1 MIKPEHEA
9 ALRNH
14 LDKVMQGNQHA
25 VDLCITLFGIAQ
37 VWDDLID
44 EGCAPSQLIDKAFVS
59 ALVQIP
65 TNPIAQMMPE
75 LPYHIYNVF
84 LRWRDATAIE
94 CNQPTDDDLHKCYML
109 RAGLYD
115 IFVLIAAKLYGDDY
129 ALEIG
134 PFVRKMY
141 GEKFSDYAKE
151 FK

>member
-1 MIKPEHEA
+1 MIDPKHEQS
-9 ALRNH
+9 LRQN
-14 LDKVMQGNQHA
+14 LDVVLQGNRQA
-25 VDLCITLFGIAQ
+25 IDACVLLFGIAQ
-37 VWDDLID
+37 VWDDIID
-44 EGCAPSQLIDKAFVS
+44 GESVAPETANRAFIA
-59 ALVQIP
+59 ALVELP

-94 CNQPTDDDLHKCYML
+94 NNKPSDSDLHKCYML

-129 ALEIG
+129 AAHVG
-134 PFVRKMY
+134 PMVRRMY
-141 GEKFSDYAKE
+141 GEDFNDYSKE